1 MIERSSVNDM
11 RGNSWNSWPRR
22 TAQSSPFWDAQL
34 QIKSRLLGLKFLRL
48 PSLEMKGKKNSH
60 SLTKPAYNHG
70 TLNLRF
76 RGWFIRYGICMD
88 LYLGLPI
95 FELHPQ
101 NLRWKQHKL
110 SKTFKDHQKASKMM
124 ILYTSFDQS
133 CYMFCCVSPAAT
145 GSSPLLPFR
154 MPRLGTSK
162 ACVVGSRMVRR
173 RWSVNAWWTCRAKS
187 TTTLGFC
194 LGKTRR

>member
-1 MIERSSVNDM
+1 
-11 RGNSWNSWPRR
+11 
-22 TAQSSPFWDAQL
+22 
-34 QIKSRLLGLKFLRL
+34 
-48 PSLEMKGKKNSH
+48 
-60 SLTKPAYNHG
+60 
-70 TLNLRF
+70 
-76 RGWFIRYGICMD
+76 MD

-145 GSSPLLPFR
+145 GSSPLLPFT
-154 MPRLGTSK
+154 PRNLQGVCRREPDGQEEMIGQCMMNVQSEEHHDPWFLPWQNQ
-162 ACVVGSRMVRR
+162 AIVRWFLRSEPCV
-173 RWSVNAWWTCRAKS
+173 NYALFK
-187 TTTLGFC
+187 
-194 LGKTRR
+194 